1 MVVFFLFKFPILSLA
16 LFSRSQILH
25 GIYDGV
31 ENRIFFKTQ
40 FSNFSVIQLLTCLY
54 SIQYDTLSVMSKYVF

>member
-1 MVVFFLFKFPILSLA
+1 MTHEELVVIVFFIFKFPILSLA

-40 FSNFSVIQLLTCLY
+40 LSLFSV
-54 SIQYDTLSVMSKYVF
+54 